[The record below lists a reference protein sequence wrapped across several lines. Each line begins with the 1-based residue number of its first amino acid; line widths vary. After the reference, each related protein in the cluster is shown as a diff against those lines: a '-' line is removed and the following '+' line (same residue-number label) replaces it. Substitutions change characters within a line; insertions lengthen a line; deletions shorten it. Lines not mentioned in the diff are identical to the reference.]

1 MGRMIDGSVELRPFK
16 RSGTAES
23 NFRYGRPNSFYAL
36 LINPLSRDIVG
47 LEAPPQGLDYPTAS
61 TEEGLLR
68 VYPIGS
74 KGEERVWRRSY
85 ESCRTLVEQGKF
97 QCSEGM
103 TVYQK
108 IESHE
113 RTAALFSNWVDP
125 RYNAGTFGANLLRDI
140 IGQQNPFSY
149 PKSINTVADAL
160 FSAGLQGDAL
170 VLDFFAGSGTT
181 GHAVIDLNRE
191 GDDAQRKFLLV
202 EMGDYFD
209 SVLLTR
215 LKKVTFT
222 PEWKD
227 GKPRRLATPDEAERG
242 PRIFKYLRLESYED
256 ALNNILTPRRPQA
269 QQHSLTPRRP
279 RGPTI

>member
-1 MGRMIDGSVELRPFK
+1 M
-16 RSGTAES
+16 
-23 NFRYGRPNSFYAL
+23 
-36 LINPLSRDIVG
+36 SRDIVG

-85 ESCRTLVEQGKF
+85 ESCRTLVEQGKL

-191 GDDAQRKFLLV
+191 GDDA
-202 EMGDYFD
+202 
-209 SVLLTR
+209 
-215 LKKVTFT
+215 
-222 PEWKD
+222 
-227 GKPRRLATPDEAERG
+227 RRRV
-242 PRIFKYLRLESYED
+242 S
-256 ALNNILTPRRPQA
+256 
-269 QQHSLTPRRP
+269 SC
-279 RGPTI
+279 